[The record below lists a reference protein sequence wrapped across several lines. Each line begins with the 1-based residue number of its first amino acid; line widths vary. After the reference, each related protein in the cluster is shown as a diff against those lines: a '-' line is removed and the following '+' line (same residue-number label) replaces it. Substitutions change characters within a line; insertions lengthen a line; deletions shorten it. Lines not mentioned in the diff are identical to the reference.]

1 MSLKLKKGLGS
12 LAALT
17 RLGNTSGK
25 GGVAEPPTRL
35 TLNGQT
41 ITLNSQPVTKA
52 A

>member
-1 MSLKLKKGLGS
+1 MAVLSAAYKGGNP
-12 LAALT
+12 LT
-17 RLGNTSGK
+17 LFKGDTPIK

-41 ITLNSQPVTKA
+41 ITLNSQPITKA